1 MPQICANKHLF
12 GITDEI
18 FFSLTDRDGEMASEL
33 KKKNFRENE
42 TERERETDKKK
53 TTEKSTTFKLHRNP
67 TRSYI
72 KPLDQLLRRKI
83 KSSVNGPSISKTVVI

>member
-1 MPQICANKHLF
+1 MPQNCENIHLF

-42 TERERETDKKK
+42 TERERE
-53 TTEKSTTFKLHRNP
+53 RN
-67 TRSYI
+67 RQKENYREI
-72 KPLDQLLRRKI
+72 
-83 KSSVNGPSISKTVVI
+83 NHF